1 MRSTLA
7 IMSLVAF
14 GLAACGKPPCAPKK
28 GKRCRS
34 EVVQETNKMPEPAS
48 ESVKAQTP

>member
-7 IMSLVAF
+7 IFSLVAF

-28 GKRCRS
+28 KSNRCRS
-34 EVVQETNKMPEPAS
+34 EAVQEANKMPEPA
-48 ESVKAQTP
+48 KAEAQ